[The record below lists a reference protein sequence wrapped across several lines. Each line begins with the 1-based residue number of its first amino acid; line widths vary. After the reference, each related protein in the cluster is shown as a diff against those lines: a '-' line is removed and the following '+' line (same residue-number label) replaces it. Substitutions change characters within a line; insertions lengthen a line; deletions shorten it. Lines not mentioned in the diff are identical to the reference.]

1 MATYYGQKAK
11 VPAMNPCDGR
21 CVQLVDKYASTSFA
35 DSDEI
40 RLVRIPAGFE
50 VGVVQLQFADI
61 DAHNTPE
68 IVFRAGYRAC
78 DSGSDLTAD
87 DEYFAAA
94 GQTTGQ
100 AGGRLNCAFP
110 PIRFEEDVWLIV
122 TVNTDAATDAA
133 GDIYGIVIGSAVG
146 PAGNRSSGAM

>member
-11 VPAMNPCDGR
+11 APAMNPGDGR
-21 CVQLVDKYASTSFA
+21 CVQLVDKYAATASGFA
-35 DSDEI
+35 DADEI

-50 VGVVQLQFADI
+50 VGIVNVQTADL
-61 DAHNTPE
+61 DEGTE
-68 IVFRAGYRAC
+68 IVFRVGYRAC
-78 DSGSDLTAD
+78 DSGSSLTAD
-87 DEYFAAA
+87 DDYFAAA
-94 GQTTGQ
+94 GQTTAQ
-100 AGGRLNCAFP
+100 AGGRLACAFP

-133 GDIYGIVIGSAVG
+133 GNIYGIVIGSAVG

>member
-11 VPAMNPCDGR
+11 APAMNPGDGR
-21 CVQLVDKYASTSFA
+21 AVMLIDKYASTSFA

-50 VGVVQLQFADI
+50 VGSVNIQTADL
-61 DAHNTPE
+61 DSNVSPE
-68 IVFRAGYRAC
+68 IVFRVGYRAC
-78 DSGSDLTAD
+78 DSGSSLTAD
-87 DEYFAAA
+87 DDYFAAA
-94 GQTTGQ
+94 GQTTAQ
-100 AGGRLNCAFP
+100 AGGRLSCAFP

-133 GDIYGIVIGSAVG
+133 GDIYGIVTGNAVG